1 MSYLFAAIAYFLT
14 SGLTIILLRR
24 HFVQFADD
32 IIKQLDELLAG
43 RLEADAL
50 KYQDTLSDKVH
61 HRMVKLHKIITSSQ
75 ARMTEERTQLQEL
88 VSDISHQVKT
98 PIANLKMI
106 NSTLLDNEMPCEQ
119 QREFLKTADGQLD
132 KLDFLMQSMIKTSRL
147 ETGVIALKKTIQPLY
162 DTLASALGGILFSAE
177 NKRIRVTVD
186 CPESLAVSHDRKWTG
201 EALFNILDNAV
212 KYSEEGGCITVKV
225 LDQEMYVKIEISDTG
240 KGIAECHQAD
250 IWKRFY
256 REEDVHDVDGI
267 GIGLYVARKIITL
280 QSGYIVVSSQP
291 GEGAAF
297 SVYLPKKF

>member
-147 ETGVIALKKTIQPLY
+147 ETGVIALKKDDP
-162 DTLASALGGILFSAE
+162 AALRHPGF
-177 NKRIRVTVD
+177 
-186 CPESLAVSHDRKWTG
+186 CPGRHSFLCRK
-201 EALFNILDNAV
+201 
-212 KYSEEGGCITVKV
+212 
-225 LDQEMYVKIEISDTG
+225 
-240 KGIAECHQAD
+240 QAHP
-250 IWKRFY
+250 RN
-256 REEDVHDVDGI
+256 R
-267 GIGLYVARKIITL
+267 GLPRK
-280 QSGYIVVSSQP
+280 P
-291 GEGAAF
+291 GRL
-297 SVYLPKKF
+297 S